1 MEYIAKKNDG
11 AKTWYIADGWLPLK
25 NSSIDANLED
35 HEAIIV
41 LNYQGIDAEIFVD
54 VFFEDREPIEKI
66 RLSVP
71 AKRIKC
77 FRIDKTEHMGGITI
91 ARLTQYALRLRSN
104 IEVIVQHRRMD
115 VTQPN
120 LAYIGMMAFPGT

>member
-1 MEYIAKKNDG
+1 MKSGFKKNDG

-25 NSSIDANLED
+25 NSVPDANLEG
-35 HEAIIV
+35 HEAIMI
-41 LNYQGIDAEIFVD
+41 LNYQDINAEIFVD
-54 VFFEDREPIEKI
+54 VFFEDREPLEEIK
-66 RLSVP
+66 LSVP

-77 FRIDKTEHMGGITI
+77 FRIDKPEYLNGVSIE
-91 ARLTQYALRLRSN
+91 RLTQYALRLRSS
-104 IEVIVQHRRMD
+104 IEVIVQYGRMD